1 MNAELKKHLE
11 DAVAALV
18 DGNTEAAAKA
28 LHEYFPKKARA
39 LIVGESKH
47 EDKDDKDEENKDEDE
62 DDKDDKDDDDK
73 EKDDK
78 EC

>member
-39 LIVGESKH
+39 LIVGESEH

>member
-39 LIVGESKH
+39 LIVGESEH
-47 EDKDDKDEENKDEDE
+47 EDKDDKDEENKDEDK